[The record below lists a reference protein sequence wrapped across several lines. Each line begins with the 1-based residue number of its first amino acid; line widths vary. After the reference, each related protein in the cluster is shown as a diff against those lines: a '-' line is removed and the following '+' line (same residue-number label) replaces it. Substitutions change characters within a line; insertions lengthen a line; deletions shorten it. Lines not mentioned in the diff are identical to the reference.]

1 MLTGAIDAL
10 GRCGVPAAADTLIA
24 VRAQQDRLA
33 AMLAESEV
41 RFDTAALWRD
51 DGAGSMR
58 GWLADR
64 GRLGRRAGAD
74 VARRIERLEHWP
86 EISRAWLTGQLSGA
100 QVELIVAAIPRRF
113 RSLFADH
120 AASMV
125 EHLAPLDMA
134 DTETALRHWV
144 RCAQN
149 PDGPDQFHER
159 PSGLHL
165 DRTFDDLFV
174 LTAHV
179 GAADAA
185 IIHAALRDFAVPEL
199 TDTDGTP
206 IGDPRTLAQRHAD
219 ALVAACRFAVTHR
232 ESVTDN
238 RRLLPH
244 VSLTIDIDALRASAL
259 RGAGIRTR
267 TELDRC
273 AIDHAWSAVEHAWFA
288 DALEQRISGSAVTH
302 EGTELDA
309 TAVALLT
316 CDSVLQRV
324 MTSGNRILQLGRETR
339 TASLPQ
345 RRAIIARDHHC
356 RAPGCRTQPAHCD
369 VHHVDH
375 WINGGRTDVDR
386 MVLLCG
392 THHRL
397 FHRPGY
403 RMELDEDATLTIH
416 APTGWTRSTTPPR
429 SRSEHLHPP
438 LRR

>member
-185 IIHAALRDFAVPEL
+185 IIH
-199 TDTDGTP
+199 
-206 IGDPRTLAQRHAD
+206 
-219 ALVAACRFAVTHR
+219 
-232 ESVTDN
+232 
-238 RRLLPH
+238 
-244 VSLTIDIDALRASAL
+244 
-259 RGAGIRTR
+259 
-267 TELDRC
+267 
-273 AIDHAWSAVEHAWFA
+273 
-288 DALEQRISGSAVTH
+288 